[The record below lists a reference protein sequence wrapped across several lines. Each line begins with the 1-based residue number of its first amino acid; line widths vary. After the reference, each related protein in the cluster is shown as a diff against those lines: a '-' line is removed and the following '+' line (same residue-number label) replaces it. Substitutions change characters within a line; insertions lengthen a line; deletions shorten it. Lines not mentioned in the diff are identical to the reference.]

1 MFISNRLKRF
11 YESIT
16 ITGWTRKTHW
26 VCMRK
31 FAQEQTCRWYGE

>member
-1 MFISNRLKRF
+1 MHLSKRLNRF

-16 ITGWTRKTHW
+16 ITGWTRKTYW

-31 FAQEQTCRWYGE
+31 FAQDGGERWYGE